1 MEHNQH
7 SIMNKHIKYILAIAT
22 ATIALMAT
30 SCKDEFFT
38 IEGKFTD
45 GGTQN
50 IRALYVT
57 DYETLQSEW
66 ITMTNGHFEL
76 TGINYDWTV
85 VYLLNNRK
93 DIIARTAVK
102 NGDNITIT
110 GSMSDPNHIIIEGN
124 DANEEWNQ
132 FMTQNAAL
140 YSSPDRT
147 PLNNAIEKYIDA
159 NPDRISSTLLLLN
172 DYTNLPNTTSVDSL
186 FKRISI
192 DARPSGLVNNYFALQ
207 QQLDSEKSSN
217 NIPSLML
224 YNSQDTIISI
234 ITARYKASLM
244 YFWDNR
250 DSNRRNSIDKL
261 KQLYD
266 KYEENGRLQIVD
278 IMMSPDSTGWK
289 KRLERDSTE
298 WKHYWA
304 PGGTLN
310 RSLVNINISST
321 PYYIVVTS
329 MGKQLYRGNSIDKA
343 VAATDKQMK

>member
-1 MEHNQH
+1 
-7 SIMNKHIKYILAIAT
+7 MNKRIRNILAVAVIT
-22 ATIALMAT
+22 LVAT

-38 IEGKFTD
+38 IEGNFSD

-66 ITMTNGHFEL
+66 ITMTNGHFNL

-85 VYLLNNRK
+85 VYLINNKK
-93 DIIARTAVK
+93 DIIARAAVK

-110 GSMSDPNHIIIEGN
+110 GSMSDPRHITVEGN

-132 FMTQNAAL
+132 FMVQNAAL
-140 YSSPDRT
+140 YSSTDRAL
-147 PLNNAIEKYIDA
+147 LNHAIEKYVDA
-159 NPDRISSTLLLLN
+159 NPGRISSTLLLLN
-172 DYTNLPNTTSVDSL
+172 DYANLPNTTNVDTL

-192 DARPSGLVNNYFALQ
+192 DARPSGLVNNYFALS
-207 QQLDSEKSSN
+207 QQLDREKSRN

-224 YNSQDTIISI
+224 YSSQDTITTI
-234 ITARYKASLM
+234 ITARYKATLM
-244 YFWDNR
+244 YFWNKKDDRKNA
-250 DSNRRNSIDKL
+250 IGQL
-261 KQLYD
+261 KQLYGRH
-266 KYEENGRLQIVD
+266 EEKGRLQIVD

-289 KRLERDSTE
+289 KTLERDSTE
-298 WKHYWA
+298 WNHYWA

-310 RSLVNINISST
+310 RNLVNININST

-329 MGKQLYRGNSIDKA
+329 MGKQLYRGNSIEEA
-343 VAATDKQMK
+343 IAATDKQME